1 MMSQCPSQF
10 AATIKEAGDQFDDI
24 LTDEELLNLSD
35 PTAKLD
41 QNALKKATGL
51 LNKKFDDQ
59 KNKKGTTYPFS
70 QFKKDYPVLS
80 DRLDIGP
87 LTTTEVGIF
96 ASETG
101 AALEGPGNE
110 GQISLDVSDWT
121 PGAQIPAGVDD
132 TLGLMDGFFDENMGA
147 SLSSGACAAFAVKV
161 AVIGGLLQAIKSK
174 ADSFG
179 DIPGLLVDP
188 FDLPSIDEILE
199 KAKSKL
205 SLEAIKKSLEDVVDK
220 ALDGVKKQADS
231 IVAGLDEITEGVKDA
246 VNDINAF
253 VSDKNKNGMMDGID
267 KMVAGS
273 ASAFENIDAK
283 ALGMLMFR
291 LCQVAEALQTSSD
304 KPLQKLILTAS
315 ATDNAR
321 QAAAN
326 YSARA
331 SKTAVES
338 GATRMDPNEVEQ
350 KQQEFI
356 EKQRAVSSNV
366 WDMVKAM
373 KTQFGLDGD
382 GFGFANEVFYDDVDE
397 FVIDVNKAYP
407 KVSRASHLP
416 KALRPELKLLQASF
430 SEPSGPVTMA
440 QGVLEKD
447 GSTRLKEKSILHTF
461 DKAGRDVGSP
471 GNGWTRVKTK
481 LWCQVLD
488 MTEQLGHPVVAT
500 RGYHPTSD
508 SKRIRKGRFVQLE
521 FEDTVDNMIAYTIAA
536 SRAGVKYIII
546 GRGRIGLS
554 DQGRAGFISN
564 KIEANKE
571 NAINTT
577 APLSEERDA
586 AFEQTLWPIASHLMT
601 LHKLDMFE
609 YRVAVM
615 DENSGPAT
623 PPTPEEQAKKDQENS
638 DTETSVPEVEEDPN
652 APVTVTSIQRG
663 SYDDPGIAFLSDGTT
678 RPATSQEHLEA
689 INRLNGQSGTDTGI
703 ATPTTLPTNAGPIKK
718 FMDSSG
724 NFIQAQ
730 EWDKLGI
737 AQGGFMRSGYRH
749 MDKSRMSQERIDEIL
764 SQLRP
769 RPL

>member
-35 PTAKLD
+35 PSAKLD
-41 QNALKKATGL
+41 QNALNSATGL

-59 KNKKGTTYPFS
+59 KNKKGTVYPFS
-70 QFKKDYPVLS
+70 QFKKDYPVLT
-80 DRLDIGP
+80 DRLDLGP
-87 LTTTEVGIF
+87 LTTTEVAIF
-96 ASETG
+96 ATETG
-101 AALEGPGNE
+101 AALDGSGNE

-179 DIPGLLVDP
+179 DIPGLLLDP

-220 ALDGVKKQADS
+220 ALDGVTKQADS
-231 IVAGLDEITEGVKDA
+231 IIAGLEEIEDGVRDA

-253 VSDKNKNGMMDGID
+253 TSDKNKNGMMDGID
-267 KMVAGS
+267 KMIAGS

-315 ATDNAR
+315 ATDQAK
-321 QAAAN
+321 QAAKS
-326 YSARA
+326 YSAKA

-338 GATRMDPNEVEQ
+338 GATRMDPTEVAQ
-350 KQQEFI
+350 KKEEFI

-373 KTQFGLDGD
+373 KSQFGLDGD
-382 GFGFANEVFYDDVDE
+382 GFGHSNETYSDDDEE
-397 FVIDVNKAYP
+397 FVTDINKAYP
-407 KVSRASHLP
+407 KVSRAKDLP
-416 KALRPELKLLQASF
+416 EALRPELKLLQASF
-430 SEPSGPVTMA
+430 TVPGGPVTFE
-440 QGVLEKD
+440 QGTLAKD
-447 GSTRLKEKSILHTF
+447 GSTRPIEKSILHTF
-461 DKAGRDVGSP
+461 DKAGRDIGSP

-481 LWCQVLD
+481 LWVQILD

-500 RGYHPTSD
+500 RAFHPEAK
-508 SKRIRKGRFVQLE
+508 SKLYRKGRIVQLE
-521 FEDTVDNMIAYTIAA
+521 FDDTVDNMIAYSIAA
-536 SRAGVKYIII
+536 SRAGIKYIVI
-546 GRGRIGLS
+546 GRGRILLS
-554 DQGRAGFISN
+554 DSKRAGFVSP
-564 KIEANKE
+564 KIMANRE
-571 NAINTT
+571 NAIKTT
-577 APLSEERDA
+577 APYSEERIA
-586 AFEQTLWPIASHLMT
+586 AFEETLYPIASHLMT
-601 LHKLDMFE
+601 MHKLDLFE
-609 YRVAVM
+609 YKVAVM
-615 DENSGPAT
+615 DDNSGPDA
-623 PPTPEEQAKKDQENS
+623 PPTPEEQAKQDQENS
-638 DTETSVPEVEEDPN
+638 DTEKSTAEVEEDPN

-663 SYDDPGIAFLSDGTT
+663 SYTDPGIAFLSDGTT
-678 RPATSQEHLEA
+678 RPATGQEHLET
-689 INRLNGQSGTDTGI
+689 INRLNDQSGTDTGI
-703 ATPTTLPTNAGPIKK
+703 ATPTSLPTNAGPINK

-724 NFIQAQ
+724 TFIQAQ
-730 EWDKLGI
+730 EWDKLSI

-749 MDKSRMSQERIDEIL
+749 MDKSKMSQQRIDEIL